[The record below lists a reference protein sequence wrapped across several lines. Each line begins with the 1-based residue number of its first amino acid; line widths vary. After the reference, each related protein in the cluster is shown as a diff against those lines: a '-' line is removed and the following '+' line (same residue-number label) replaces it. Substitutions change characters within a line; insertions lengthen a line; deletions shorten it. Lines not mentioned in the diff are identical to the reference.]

1 MKIKVLLADDHAL
14 IREAL
19 SSLLSADVEISEV
32 YQARNGHE
40 AVQLFRKYQP
50 DIAVV
55 DYEMPNFNGIY
66 ALTEILKESPDF
78 PVMMLS
84 AHFSRERVMEAI
96 YKGIRGYLPKDVRI
110 EELLEAV
117 KALVVGK
124 TWFKGPVAELA
135 ADYLVGSVSSS
146 GRKSN
151 GKMLPELTSREK
163 QVIKLFAE
171 GFTTQE
177 IASQLSISCR
187 TVEVHKSNIYKKL
200 KLKNSV
206 EMLRYALKQDIVIL

>member
-1 MKIKVLLADDHAL
+1 MKLKILLADDHAL

-19 SSLLSADVEISEV
+19 SSLLSADPEISEV
-32 YQARNGHE
+32 YQAKNGHE
-40 AVQLFRKYQP
+40 AVQLFRKHQP
-50 DIAVV
+50 DVAIV

-66 ALTEILKESPDF
+66 ALTEILKESPEF
-78 PVMMLS
+78 PVLMLS

-110 EELLEAV
+110 EELLEAI
-117 KALVVGK
+117 KDLIAGK
-124 TWFKGPVAELA
+124 TWFRGQVAELA
-135 ADYLVGSVSSS
+135 ADYLIDSIGHATHKTS
-146 GRKSN
+146 GRK
-151 GKMLPELTSREK
+151 LPELTSREK

-171 GFTTQE
+171 GFTTVE
-177 IASQLSISCR
+177 IASKLSISCR